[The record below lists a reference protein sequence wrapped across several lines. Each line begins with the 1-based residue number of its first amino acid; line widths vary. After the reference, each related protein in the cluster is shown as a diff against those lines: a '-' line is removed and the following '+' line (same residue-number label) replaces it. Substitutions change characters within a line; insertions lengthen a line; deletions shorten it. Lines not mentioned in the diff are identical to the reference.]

1 MMDIKTRLSFFAI
14 GVVLIAVD
22 YFFHSGTIF
31 IGLVTILGSI
41 DRAEISG
48 KDWRSQ
54 YRPG

>member
-1 MMDIKTRLSFFAI
+1 MDIKTRLSFFAI